1 MYGTITDNRI
11 TGFEFHPEFEKI
23 RGKEVLKSLKV
34 DYLENGRFIATETF
48 DNIDEKQLERLQKQ
62 LLDLTIINLNLEKN
76 WTKAKE
82 CSMRIKNLGIVN
94 MFRIDILR
102 KNEDETMDIRIRFLR
117 SGYRVADS
125 IFKNVPKNKIGSI
138 IFMLSDNTAF
148 NLGCDKQCN
157 AVTYIDLIAIID
169 QKINN

>member
-1 MYGTITDNRI
+1 
-11 TGFEFHPEFEKI
+11 
-23 RGKEVLKSLKV
+23 
-34 DYLENGRFIATETF
+34 
-48 DNIDEKQLERLQKQ
+48 
-62 LLDLTIINLNLEKN
+62 
-76 WTKAKE
+76 
-82 CSMRIKNLGIVN
+82 
-94 MFRIDILR
+94 
-102 KNEDETMDIRIRFLR
+102 MDIRIRFLR